1 MAARK
6 IGFLHTGTKASFQEH
21 YAAFVHRLH
30 DFIEEDDIA
39 IVEKWAGDDTSQSL
53 EQHAKALVNDG
64 LDVLVSAGGPP
75 AALASKKATAG
86 KNAIPVVFTSVTD
99 PVGLRLVRSLDSP
112 GGNLTGIAGMTSELD
127 VPRLEILCELL
138 GGRKKPS
145 IGVFNNTNR
154 PGLDGQFDKLDE
166 AASQLGVKLVRLDV
180 ADLAEI
186 QATFASIKKVK
197 PVDAILVTADSLFN
211 DLRHDVVKFPGATPA
226 IYQWREFAEAGGLMS
241 FGSDIIDAYEQAAEY
256 VGHILDGDAP
266 SDLPVSF
273 PDRFELV
280 INLRVAQ
287 KNAIHIPA
295 SQLCQASFVRS
306 RLRTR
311 RALGL
316 NAPPQKARRHR

>member
-30 DFIEEDDIA
+30 EFVEEDDVE
-39 IVEKWAGDDTSQSL
+39 IVERWAGDDTSQSL
-53 EQHAKALVNDG
+53 QEHAKALVNG
-64 LDVLVSAGGPP
+64 GVDVLVTAGGPP
-75 AALASKKATAG
+75 SALAAKKATAG
-86 KNAIPVVFTSVTD
+86 KKKTPVVFASVTD
-99 PVGLRLVRSLDSP
+99 PVGLKLVNSLDNP
-112 GGNLTGIAGMTSELD
+112 RGNLTGIAGMTSELD

-138 GGRKKPS
+138 AGRRKPT
-145 IGVFNNTNR
+145 IGVLNNTNR
-154 PGLDGQFDKLDE
+154 PGLDEQFKKLE
-166 AASQLGVKLVRLDV
+166 AAAGQLGVKLVRLDV
-180 ADLAEI
+180 ANLAEI
-186 QATFASIKKVK
+186 QSAFASIKKTK
-197 PVDAILVTADSLFN
+197 PADAILVTADSLFN
-211 DLRHDVVKFPGATPA
+211 DLRHKVVKFAGTVPA

-295 SQLCQASFVRS
+295 SLLCQASFVRS

-316 NAPPQKARRHR
+316 NSPPQKARRHR